1 MIIEA
6 LVGLFIITSLV
17 YFIFVR
23 LAEKK
28 EEKFQTVFSMRQAGM
43 TFGEIANKTG
53 FKSLHQCRNYYMD
66 QVADLEM

>member
-17 YFIFVR
+17 YFLFVR

-28 EEKFQTVFSMRQAGM
+28 DEKFEKR
-43 TFGEIANKTG
+43 KW
-53 FKSLHQCRNYYMD
+53 
-66 QVADLEM
+66 

>member
-1 MIIEA
+1 MIIET

-28 EEKFQTVFSMRQAGM
+28 DEKFEKR
-43 TFGEIANKTG
+43 KW
-53 FKSLHQCRNYYMD
+53 
-66 QVADLEM
+66 

>member
-23 LAEKK
+23 LAE
-28 EEKFQTVFSMRQAGM
+28 RQ
-43 TFGEIANKTG
+43 G
-53 FKSLHQCRNYYMD
+53 FEPWIRS
-66 QVADLEM
+66 

>member
-6 LVGLFIITSLV
+6 LVGLFIITSLF

-28 EEKFQTVFSMRQAGM
+28 DEKFEKR
-43 TFGEIANKTG
+43 KW
-53 FKSLHQCRNYYMD
+53 
-66 QVADLEM
+66 

>member
-6 LVGLFIITSLV
+6 LVGLFIIIGVV

-28 EEKFQTVFSMRQAGM
+28 EEEFEKR
-43 TFGEIANKTG
+43 KW
-53 FKSLHQCRNYYMD
+53 
-66 QVADLEM
+66 

>member
-6 LVGLFIITSLV
+6 LVGLFIGISVV

-28 EEKFQTVFSMRQAGM
+28 DEKFEKR
-43 TFGEIANKTG
+43 KW
-53 FKSLHQCRNYYMD
+53 
-66 QVADLEM
+66 

>member
-6 LVGLFIITSLV
+6 LLGLFIIISLV

-28 EEKFQTVFSMRQAGM
+28 DEKFEKR
-43 TFGEIANKTG
+43 KW
-53 FKSLHQCRNYYMD
+53 
-66 QVADLEM
+66 

>member
-6 LVGLFIITSLV
+6 LVGLFIIISVV

-28 EEKFQTVFSMRQAGM
+28 EEKFEKR
-43 TFGEIANKTG
+43 KW
-53 FKSLHQCRNYYMD
+53 
-66 QVADLEM
+66 

>member
-6 LVGLFIITSLV
+6 LFGLFIIISVV

-28 EEKFQTVFSMRQAGM
+28 EEKFEKR
-43 TFGEIANKTG
+43 KW
-53 FKSLHQCRNYYMD
+53 
-66 QVADLEM
+66 

>member
-1 MIIEA
+1 MMIKA

-28 EEKFQTVFSMRQAGM
+28 EEKFEKR
-43 TFGEIANKTG
+43 KW
-53 FKSLHQCRNYYMD
+53 
-66 QVADLEM
+66 

>member
-28 EEKFQTVFSMRQAGM
+28 R
-43 TFGEIANKTG
+43 EI
-53 FKSLHQCRNYYMD
+53 
-66 QVADLEM
+66 